1 MTSLTEAQ
9 ALEWVAN
16 LFAVPPNTISLDTS
30 RNDIVLWDSLGVLM
44 IIASLDE
51 EFGITVTDA
60 DMRSCTKVRDLVA
73 LLNKHGRIAA

>member
-16 LFAVPPNTISLDTS
+16 LFAVPPDSISLETS
-30 RNDIVLWDSLGVLM
+30 RDDIVLWDSLGILL

-51 EFGITVTDA
+51 EFGIAATDA
-60 DMRSCTKVRDLVA
+60 DMRNCTQVRDLVA